1 MTKLAAIAAHDDE
14 ILQRLDAHIVNYIHD
29 EIMIEAPEETAQ
41 EAGKRL
47 AFIMNDVCD
56 SMLGVGGGAD
66 PEIMEKWQKS

>member
-1 MTKLAAIAAHDDE
+1 MLADGVVT
-14 ILQRLDAHIVNYIHD
+14 L
-29 EIMIEAPEETAQ
+29 IMIEAPEETAQ